1 MHPLHGRFWL
11 SSIQRPPKF
20 LVLPPRLHWSYTT
33 LSSDVSIVGRRTSD
47 EMVRYLTIRKKY
59 AEMIF
64 DGTKKYEARP
74 LSCRPLRDVQSG
86 EKIHFHYY
94 REWKLRCDIVEVHK
108 FDSVTDM
115 ILNIGAGNLIPGK
128 KTLEDVL
135 APWL

>member
-1 MHPLHGRFWL
+1 
-11 SSIQRPPKF
+11 
-20 LVLPPRLHWSYTT
+20 
-33 LSSDVSIVGRRTSD
+33 
-47 EMVRYLTIRKKY
+47 MVRYLTIRKKY